1 MRLPRPPDWIIYALA
16 VLGLTGVALARRE
29 RADAPRAPPPVPGL
43 EGVLTAGP
51 SSMGASVRALP
62 TANHPAGAAFSVSD
76 SGVWLTAERVV
87 RGCRRTAVLVAPG
100 RGVLAKVFADRSSDL
115 AVLTT
120 EGGTPALPL
129 VLNARLDSGA
139 RGYQPGY
146 PQGAPGEA
154 TSRLLGRDALRAT
167 TRGATRHAVL
177 VWAEDGRTEG
187 LEGGLAGLSGAPVL
201 DHAGRVVGVTL
212 AEAPRRGRIYSAP
225 PQAMGAI
232 MAAAGQTPSSFAQ
245 GLTITTDNYGR
256 AADALRRDLR
266 VVQVA
271 CAD

>member
-1 MRLPRPPDWIIYALA
+1 MRLPRPPDWIIYAAA
-16 VLGLTGVALARRE
+16 VLGLLGFAAARQE
-29 RADAPRAPPPVPGL
+29 RADAPPAPPPVPGL
-43 EGVLTAGP
+43 EGALTAGP

-62 TANHPAGAAFSVSD
+62 TATHAAGAAFSVSD
-76 SGVWLTAERVV
+76 SGVWITTARAV
-87 RGCRRTAVLVAPG
+87 RGCRRAAVLVAPG
-100 RGVLAKVFADRSSDL
+100 RGVLAKVFTDRLSDL
-115 AVLTT
+115 ALLTT

-129 VLNARLDSGA
+129 VLNARLEEGERA
-139 RGYQPGY
+139 YQPGF
-146 PQGAPGEA
+146 PEGAPGEA
-154 TSRLLGRDALRAT
+154 TSRLLGRDVLRSAS
-167 TRGATRHAVL
+167 RGAARQAVL

-187 LEGGLAGLSGAPVL
+187 LRAGLAGLSGAPVL
-201 DHAGRVVGVTL
+201 DRSGRVIGVTL

-225 PQAMGAI
+225 PQAMAAI
-232 MAAAGQTPSSFAQ
+232 LAAAGQTPSVFAQ